1 MDGKRQRKLTS
12 SVSQILFEENNKR
25 SQQKKIGT
33 YRTRFFH
40 MCPGAQQ
47 IFPEIEED
55 IGGKDAAMLARM
67 ADQIFS
73 IEEKVLSAGE
83 PSEEATASAKKIYSE
98 LMSGARKLG
107 VADKLQFMEGHM
119 DIIERGSR
127 DEEKFAKTGKAM
139 PGMGMRAFAGDM
151 DGALDDGAV
160 DGGMGGGM
168 MGESFIAEE
177 YKGKKKK
184 KKKGKEHY
192 CASHTEHYK
201 WGVGRC
207 ISESHAEPDRYGHVA
222 WYDVEFDHGIERGV
236 PISEMKILM
245 GESHHH
251 MKEELDPVGKEDG
264 DIDNDGIANS
274 PRDKYLKNRR
284 DAIGK
289 AIARKEGKTLKERK
303 SEILSAFISEEDGD
317 KEDMEKV
324 VDELKGASKMH
335 LGQSKRL
342 SKYLKGDKKKVN
354 EAHDMYHIQ
363 QPDKRYTS
371 DVDKDDPTK
380 ITYTSVDTAGARRFT
395 PSQAYAMVQG
405 GKARGDVRSM
415 VKADPD
421 AQADFHQHL
430 DDSGVLLAKDHKRH
444 GIKGFDMM
452 DDERGAY
459 SFSSNEHDQL
469 SDPHRFHD
477 MENQGVS
484 AVGFMPKGGLNLD
497 PQKVRAERMATGDH
511 QSVMDIHDIKERGNT
526 NESYTPKDLRE
537 ATMNRIKRVSSGI
550 GHNPNPAMDR
560 FRGI

>member
-1 MDGKRQRKLTS
+1 MDGKRQRQLTG
-12 SVSQILFEENNKR
+12 SVSQILFEQDKKR
-25 SQQKKIGT
+25 SQQKRIGT
-33 YRTRFFH
+33 YKTRFFH

-55 IGGKDAAMLARM
+55 IGGKDAGMLARM

-107 VADKLQFMEGHM
+107 VDDKLDFMQGHI
-119 DIIERGSR
+119 DIIEKGSKD
-127 DEEKFAKTGKAM
+127 DEDKKR

-168 MGESFIAEE
+168 MGESFITEGH
-177 YKGKKKK
+177 KGKKKK
-184 KKKGKEHY
+184 KKKGEHY
-192 CASHTEHYK
+192 CASHTEHFK
-201 WGVGRC
+201 WGKGKC

-236 PISEMKILM
+236 PVSEMKILM

-251 MKEELDPVGKEDG
+251 MKEALDPVGKEDD
-264 DIDNDGIANS
+264 DIDNDGKANS

-284 DAIGK
+284 KAIGK
-289 AIARKEGKTLKERK
+289 AIDAKKGKKTIEERK
-303 SEILSAFISEEDGD
+303 AQILSGFLFEEDGD

-342 SKYLKGDKKKVN
+342 SKYLTGDKKKVN

-371 DVDKDDPTK
+371 AVDKDDPTK
-380 ITYTSVDTAGARRFT
+380 IAYTSADTAGARRFS

-405 GKARGDVRSM
+405 GKARGDARSM

-421 AQADFHQHL
+421 TQADFHQHL
-430 DDSGVLLAKDHKRH
+430 DDSGVLLAKDHAKH

-459 SFSSNEHDQL
+459 AFSSSEHDQL
-469 SDPHRFHD
+469 SDPHKFHD
-477 MENQGVS
+477 IENQGVS
-484 AVGFMPKGGLNLD
+484 AVGFMPKGGLDLD

-511 QSVMDIHDIKERGNT
+511 QRVMDMHDIKERGNT

-537 ATMNRIKRVSSGI
+537 ATMNRIKRVSSNI
-550 GHNPNPAMDR
+550 GHNSNPAMDR

>member
-40 MCPGAQQ
+40 ICPGAQQ

-55 IGGKDAAMLARM
+55 IGGKDAGMLARM

-107 VADKLQFMEGHM
+107 VDDKLDFMQGHI
-119 DIIERGSR
+119 DIIEKGSK
-127 DEEKFAKTGKAM
+127 DEEDKRKPGM
-139 PGMGMRAFAGDM
+139 SGMGMRAFAGDM

-160 DGGMGGGM
+160 DGGMGDGGGM

-184 KKKGKEHY
+184 KKGEHY
-192 CASHTEHYK
+192 CASHTEHFK
-201 WGVGRC
+201 WGRGRC

-222 WYDVEFDHGIERGV
+222 WYDVEFDHGVERGV
-236 PISEMKILM
+236 PVSEMKILM
-245 GESHHH
+245 GEEHTH

-264 DIDNDGIANS
+264 DIDNNGKKDGT
-274 PRDKYLKNRR
+274 DEYLEKRR
-284 DAIGK
+284 KAIGK
-289 AIARKEGKTLKERK
+289 AMAKRKGKKDLKERK
-303 SEILSAFISEEDGD
+303 SEIIGTL
-317 KEDMEKV
+317 
-324 VDELKGASKMH
+324 
-335 LGQSKRL
+335 LGE
-342 SKYLKGDKKKVN
+342 DKKKVN
-354 EAHDMYHIQ
+354 EDMDMYHIQ

-371 DVDKDDPTK
+371 SVDKDDPTK
-380 ITYTSVDTAGARRFT
+380 IAYTSADTEGARRFS
-395 PSQAYAMVQG
+395 PSQAYVMVQG

-421 AQADFHQHL
+421 AKADFHQHL
-430 DDSGVLLAKDHKRH
+430 DDSGVLLAKDHKQH

-459 SFSSNEHDQL
+459 AFSSSEHDQL
-469 SDPHRFHD
+469 SDPHTFHD

-484 AVGFMPKGGLNLD
+484 AVGFMPKGGLDLD
-497 PQKVRAERMATGDH
+497 PQKVRAERMATGNH
-511 QSVMDIHDIKERGNT
+511 QRVMDTHGIKERGNA

-537 ATMNRIKRVSSGI
+537 ATMNRIKKVSSNI
-550 GHNPNPAMDR
+550 GHNSNPAMDR